1 MLHIMVVDDEAP
13 IRDWLVYCIQK
24 CEAASSVTSAVNG
37 EEAYRR
43 ILEQKPNVVFTDIR
57 MPGMDGLELMSK
69 VRDILPFT
77 VFIILTNYAEF
88 SYAKQAISLGAREY
102 ILKSEM
108 RSSDIQRIVAEIAA
122 TTAKIRSEKVHDVLQ
137 DGVVDLYEM
146 YRNFEQPGAVAAFW
160 QRQGLRPGQPY
171 LAFCVANDSS
181 LDLRRQMV
189 ALASRLPRPLLCG
202 RHGAGAPLPAP
213 PVPGGGDLRGYAL
226 DTEAALGECRLPAG
240 VSALCTDIGQ
250 LIRVLGEAA
259 SAQEAC
265 FFTGGGVVPYS
276 AIHGLPPI
284 DREAAHARKQE
295 VLRLL
300 ARRQVEEARGALR
313 AWFALFGMVGA
324 DDVRWAVDTVNRMV
338 ISMEDWYYQ
347 FVTPPA
353 DGWGAAPFLHRLPQP
368 LLGHAGAGAPGTAQP
383 PLPAH

>member
-146 YRNFEQPGAVAAFW
+146 YRNFEQPGATSASRAGKRPFLIAKQFCFQQRFGNRPAVDGNKRMRLFALSRIVAGKIFPMNRLG
-160 QRQGLRPGQPY
+160 RQLFARPRFPLNQHRRTGAGIQQNSLPY
-171 LAFCVANDSS
+171 LFH
-181 LDLRRQMV
+181 L
-189 ALASRLPRPLLCG
+189 
-202 RHGAGAPLPAP
+202 
-213 PVPGGGDLRGYAL
+213 
-226 DTEAALGECRLPAG
+226 
-240 VSALCTDIGQ
+240 
-250 LIRVLGEAA
+250 
-259 SAQEAC
+259 
-265 FFTGGGVVPYS
+265 
-276 AIHGLPPI
+276 
-284 DREAAHARKQE
+284 
-295 VLRLL
+295 
-300 ARRQVEEARGALR
+300 
-313 AWFALFGMVGA
+313 W
-324 DDVRWAVDTVNRMV
+324 
-338 ISMEDWYYQ
+338 
-347 FVTPPA
+347 
-353 DGWGAAPFLHRLPQP
+353 
-368 LLGHAGAGAPGTAQP
+368 
-383 PLPAH
+383 

>member
-137 DGVVDLYEM
+137 DGVRQGSADLDIAHEAGEHTGGFL
-146 YRNFEQPGAVAAFW
+146 RGFPGAAQA
-160 QRQGLRPGQPY
+160 
-171 LAFCVANDSS
+171 LAEAERGDPLEGHLAQVPSGFH
-181 LDLRRQMV
+181 DLREII
-189 ALASRLPRPLLCG
+189 LF
-202 RHGAGAPLPAP
+202 H
-213 PVPGGGDLRGYAL
+213 
-226 DTEAALGECRLPAG
+226 
-240 VSALCTDIGQ
+240 VS
-250 LIRVLGEAA
+250 
-259 SAQEAC
+259 
-265 FFTGGGVVPYS
+265 Y
-276 AIHGLPPI
+276 
-284 DREAAHARKQE
+284 
-295 VLRLL
+295 
-300 ARRQVEEARGALR
+300 
-313 AWFALFGMVGA
+313 
-324 DDVRWAVDTVNRMV
+324 
-338 ISMEDWYYQ
+338 
-347 FVTPPA
+347 
-353 DGWGAAPFLHRLPQP
+353 
-368 LLGHAGAGAPGTAQP
+368 LLGLS
-383 PLPAH
+383 PLDDFIIR

>member
-122 TTAKIRSEKVHDVLQ
+122 TTARS
-137 DGVVDLYEM
+137 
-146 YRNFEQPGAVAAFW
+146 
-160 QRQGLRPGQPY
+160 
-171 LAFCVANDSS
+171 
-181 LDLRRQMV
+181 
-189 ALASRLPRPLLCG
+189 
-202 RHGAGAPLPAP
+202 
-213 PVPGGGDLRGYAL
+213 
-226 DTEAALGECRLPAG
+226 
-240 VSALCTDIGQ
+240 
-250 LIRVLGEAA
+250 
-259 SAQEAC
+259 
-265 FFTGGGVVPYS
+265 
-276 AIHGLPPI
+276 
-284 DREAAHARKQE
+284 ARKRCMMSSRTGWWTSTRCTAISNSPA
-295 VLRLL
+295 LWPPSGSG
-300 ARRQVEEARGALR
+300 RGCGPASPIWPSVWPTTA
-313 AWFALFGMVGA
+313 AWTCGG
-324 DDVRWAVDTVNRMV
+324 RW
-338 ISMEDWYYQ
+338 W
-347 FVTPPA
+347 P
-353 DGWGAAPFLHRLPQP
+353 
-368 LLGHAGAGAPGTAQP
+368 
-383 PLPAH
+383 